1 MNAQSKAI
9 KLFGCNLHTKLI
21 IEYKTFQALGDV
33 SSIETSI
40 LLKNDR
46 TITKNVQRDANG

>member
-1 MNAQSKAI
+1 MNAQSNPI

-33 SSIETSI
+33 NSIEASI
-40 LLKNDR
+40 LLKNNNNNKKYMVGIR
-46 TITKNVQRDANG
+46 